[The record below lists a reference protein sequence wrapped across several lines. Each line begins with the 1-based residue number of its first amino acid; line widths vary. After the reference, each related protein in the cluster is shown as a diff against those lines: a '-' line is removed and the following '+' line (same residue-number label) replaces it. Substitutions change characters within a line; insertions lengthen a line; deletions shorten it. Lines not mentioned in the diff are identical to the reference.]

1 MKKMIAVLAVL
12 CAALIVK
19 ANDSSIGVEAG
30 YNNHYVVNGVSRSEG
45 TAFIGVNAIKSLKY
59 ADVYAGGVLLP
70 VGDQDQSHWTLG
82 AGKSFGLTEKFSLRT
97 TADVTRHQA
106 GSFGI
111 PNSTEFGAKVALN
124 NPYVTPY
131 VRGSFD
137 IDLDQQGV
145 FVGLS
150 RNQAL
155 PFGFSITPAVEYGYL
170 ADYTAVNAKATLA
183 RPFTLSFGNLTPYA
197 EVGWFDNNFDNTK
210 YNWATREFSGTVVYT
225 AGLKL
230 TF

>member
-19 ANDSSIGVEAG
+19 ADDSSIGVEAG

-45 TAFIGVNAIKSLKY
+45 TPFVGVNAIKSLKY

-70 VGDQDQSHWTLG
+70 TGDQDQSHWTLG

-106 GSFGI
+106 GGFGI

-131 VRGSFD
+131 VRGAFD
-137 IDLDQQGV
+137 IDLDQNGV
-145 FVGLS
+145 FVGVE
-150 RNQAL
+150 RVQKL
-155 PFGFSITPAVEYGYL
+155 PLGFTVTPALEYGHST
-170 ADYTAVNAKATLA
+170 DYQTICMKGTLTRPVATAIGTV
-183 RPFTLSFGNLTPYA
+183 TPYV
-197 EVGWFDNNFDNTK
+197 EVGLYDNDFDSGASGF
-210 YNWATREFSGTVVYT
+210 ATRELDNDVVYS
-225 AGLKL
+225 AGLRL
-230 TF
+230 SF

>member
-1 MKKMIAVLAVL
+1 M
-12 CAALIVK
+12 
-19 ANDSSIGVEAG
+19 
-30 YNNHYVVNGVSRSEG
+30 
-45 TAFIGVNAIKSLKY
+45 
-59 ADVYAGGVLLP
+59 
-70 VGDQDQSHWTLG
+70 
-82 AGKSFGLTEKFSLRT
+82 
-97 TADVTRHQA
+97 
-106 GSFGI
+106 
-111 PNSTEFGAKVALN
+111 N

-131 VRGSFD
+131 VRVSYD
-137 IDLDQQGV
+137 IDLDQQGG

-155 PFGFSITPAVEYGYL
+155 PFGFTVTPAVEYGYVS
-170 ADYTAVNAKATLA
+170 DYTTVNVKATLA

>member
-1 MKKMIAVLAVL
+1 
-12 CAALIVK
+12 
-19 ANDSSIGVEAG
+19 
-30 YNNHYVVNGVSRSEG
+30 
-45 TAFIGVNAIKSLKY
+45 
-59 ADVYAGGVLLP
+59 
-70 VGDQDQSHWTLG
+70 
-82 AGKSFGLTEKFSLRT
+82 LTEKFSLRT

-106 GSFGI
+106 GGFGI

-131 VRGSFD
+131 IRGSFD

-155 PFGFSITPAVEYGYL
+155 PFGFTVTPAVEYGYV
-170 ADYTAVNAKATLA
+170 AEYTAVNAKATLA

-197 EVGWFDNNFDNTK
+197 EVGWFDNNFSGTK

-225 AGLKL
+225 GGIKL